1 MRWTSQLGRSG
12 RSDAPRSSLP
22 LQRPSRTAHA
32 RRAVAARARAG
43 QGGFTLMEIIV
54 SVMLVSMVVLG
65 IAAGFLGLVRT
76 NRMTQEQQAV
86 DHAVTNYSESLKSA
100 EYLPCSPGPDPD
112 YDASTGLW
120 VSDRGVTVWVDDVDY
135 WDESA
140 GAFVDTC
147 ASDSGAQRLTVR
159 AEWRDRERQGQIV
172 KRSR

>member
-1 MRWTSQLGRSG
+1 MRG
-12 RSDAPRSSLP
+12 AI
-22 LQRPSRTAHA
+22 AA
-32 RRAVAARARAG
+32 RRRTVAG

-100 EYLPCSPGPDPD
+100 EYLPCSGGPDPD
-112 YDASTGLW
+112 YDASSGLW
-120 VSDRGVTVWVDDVDY
+120 VSDRGVTVWVDDVEY
-135 WDESA
+135 WDESS
-140 GAFVDTC
+140 GAFVSSC
-147 ASDSGAQRLTVR
+147 PSPDSGSQRLTIR

>member
-1 MRWTSQLGRSG
+1 
-12 RSDAPRSSLP
+12 
-22 LQRPSRTAHA
+22 
-32 RRAVAARARAG
+32 
-43 QGGFTLMEIIV
+43 MEIIV

-100 EYLPCSPGPDPD
+100 EYLPCSSGPDPD
-112 YDASTGLW
+112 YDALSGLW
-120 VSDRGVTVWVDDVDY
+120 VSERGVSVWVVDVQY
-135 WDESA
+135 WDEST
-140 GAFVDTC
+140 GSYVDSC
-147 ASDSGAQRLTVR
+147 SGDTGSQRLTVR